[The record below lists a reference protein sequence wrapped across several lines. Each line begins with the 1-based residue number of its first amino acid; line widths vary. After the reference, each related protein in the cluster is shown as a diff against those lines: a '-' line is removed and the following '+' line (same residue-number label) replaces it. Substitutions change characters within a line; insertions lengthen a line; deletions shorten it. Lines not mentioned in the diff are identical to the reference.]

1 MGKNCLTRSPCHV
14 LSRLSRPPR
23 GAVMRR
29 RESGA
34 GCGTRERGK
43 RKPRPRAA
51 LGKPPRGTK
60 TAGSVRLAENA
71 KAVMPRGAP
80 GRRGRTRHVRQ
91 GPGDPGPPEQS
102 GRSGEIQAM
111 RLLGAPLPSWG
122 KGKGDGQTPSPTKPG
137 ADETCCL
144 TIGYVFLRSP
154 PRKRGPR
161 SQNCRWKE
169 WVPAF
174 AGTSGRDIRCR
185 PRRARPGTVP
195 KAVFIAVPDL
205 PRTTSAV
212 FVTGHTDELG
222 TLVLHRVRDTHA
234 DFRLS
239 ARPPQAGTQAFRQR
253 VRPWAP

>member
-1 MGKNCLTRSPCHV
+1 MCVRVPAIRARPSNRAGLAK
-14 LSRLSRPPR
+14 SRPCAFSARHSPH
-23 GAVMRR
+23 GG
-29 RESGA
+29 REKE
-34 GCGTRERGK
+34 T
-43 RKPRPRAA
+43 
-51 LGKPPRGTK
+51 GKPQARP
-60 TAGSVRLAENA
+60 N
-71 KAVMPRGAP
+71 
-80 GRRGRTRHVRQ
+80 
-91 GPGDPGPPEQS
+91 PGPTK
-102 GRSGEIQAM
+102 
-111 RLLGAPLPSWG
+111 LG
-122 KGKGDGQTPSPTKPG
+122 
-137 ADETCCL
+137 CL

-253 VRPWAP
+253 VRPWAPAFAGASG